1 MARFFMTG
9 TNIDGGRAVIRGQ
22 DAGHIRVLRLRP
34 GEDVVICDGRGTD
47 YRCRLVRSTAEEA
60 EAEVIE
66 VTPCRGE
73 PDVAVH
79 VFAGYPKGERA
90 ELLVQKC
97 VEAGAQEI
105 DFFDCER
112 CIARPDG
119 RAMAKR
125 LERLARVSESAA
137 QQSGRGIVP
146 RVGYI
151 PGFVEMLDAA
161 VKYPA
166 RLFMYETGPGRA
178 PLKAAIEA
186 SLPLTSAA
194 VITGSEGGFTAAE
207 AKMAAAAG
215 FTLCSMGKRI
225 LRCETAPVLAVSSI
239 MYATGNL

>member
-1 MARFFMTG
+1 MTG

-47 YRCRLVRSTAEEA
+47 YRCRLVRSTVEES

-125 LERLARVSESAA
+125 LGGEKADWLAALERC
-137 QQSGRGIVP
+137 VP
-146 RVGYI
+146 PKFLEMNQKAFELGYQ
-151 PGFVEMLDAA
+151 A
-161 VKYPA
+161 
-166 RLFMYETGPGRA
+166 
-178 PLKAAIEA
+178 
-186 SLPLTSAA
+186 
-194 VITGSEGGFTAAE
+194 
-207 AKMAAAAG
+207 
-215 FTLCSMGKRI
+215 
-225 LRCETAPVLAVSSI
+225 
-239 MYATGNL
+239 